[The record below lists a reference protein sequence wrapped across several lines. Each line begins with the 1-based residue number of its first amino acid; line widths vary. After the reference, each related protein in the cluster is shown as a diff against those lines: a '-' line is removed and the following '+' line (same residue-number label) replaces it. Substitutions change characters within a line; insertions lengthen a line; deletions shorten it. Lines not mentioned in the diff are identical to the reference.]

1 MSKMSILTVFCVLT
15 LTPPSVSK
23 AHGSELEGF
32 TEPYRTINVAADE
45 TGIVEK
51 LLVRE
56 GDVVMTGQP
65 LARLDREVQQALLA
79 IAKQSMDSKGRLD
92 SAKAELKLR
101 QQRLQKL
108 EPLRS
113 EGHARQEEVDRAR
126 TEVQVAEANVRSIR
140 EDLLT
145 RKLEYQKIKV
155 QLERR
160 TIHAPVAG
168 VVTLLH
174 KQVGEFVA
182 PNNPDLLTLVELDPL
197 LANFTVMSPQ
207 AETLQTDQEVRIY
220 FPASGLETDGFVELV
235 APVTDAESG
244 TVRIKLRVANPDGRF
259 RSGERCKIQ
268 LPN

>member
-1 MSKMSILTVFCVLT
+1 MSSPRIIAIFCVVSAV
-15 LTPPSVSK
+15 PPSGSHVY
-23 AHGSELEGF
+23 GSELEGF
-32 TEPYRTINVAADE
+32 TEPHRSINVAAGE
-45 TGIVEK
+45 TGIVEQ

-56 GDVVMTGQP
+56 GDEVLAGQP

-79 IAKQSMDSKGRLD
+79 IAEQSMKSTGRLE
-92 SAKAELKLR
+92 AVQAELKLR
-101 QQRLQKL
+101 QQRLNKL
-108 EPLRS
+108 ESLRS
-113 EGHARQEEVDRAR
+113 EGHARQEELDRAR
-126 TEVQVAEANVRSIR
+126 AEVQVAEANVRSVR

-155 QLERR
+155 QLEKR
-160 TIHAPVAG
+160 TIRAPVAG

-182 PNNPDLLTLVELDPL
+182 PNNPDVLTLVELDPL

-207 AETLQTDQEVRIY
+207 AEKLQLNQRVRVL
-220 FPASGLETDGFVELV
+220 FPVSGLETDGFVEMI

-244 TVRIKLRVANPDGRF
+244 TVRIKLRVANPDGSF
-259 RSGERCKIQ
+259 RSGERCKMQ